1 MKKSF
6 IALVLFAALCLP
18 STLFAVDFRRAEGT
32 LDDAFAASCRVNVS
46 NARGSGTFIGE
57 DNGKAYI
64 LTNYHVVT
72 TNDSATV
79 DFWTNGVRTTLA
91 GRVAWRYY
99 DAEMPADFA
108 LITLDAQELKDA
120 VDPPFVALG
129 GKDARPDINSFILSA
144 GAPKGRNVSA
154 WRGKVVNYY
163 NNKTAIFQPAPVP
176 GQSGSAILK
185 IVDGELFQVGVLTW
199 LIGQEGSDSA
209 TGGAIPVANLYAAVG
224 RRPVPAAH
232 TSGPAIPDSAV
243 ECAERS
249 RRVVELVAEGC
260 RACDDVASVVEE
272 VRRRGVNVKTFDATL
287 DPGVAL
293 ARKNNVAEVPTF
305 LVLDETGAVV
315 ACVDYATI
323 KRDGADAILR
333 EVDVDAAASVEETL
347 EALLPPSV
355 EPTPLD
361 LDFSDLLA
369 QESEKTTK
377 ESEKTA
383 KASEKSTQESEK
395 TTKATDFRLREPV
408 LDAPTAARL
417 FDDAE
422 RRWRLRG
429 NRGEDEIAPEPD
441 ASPRSPLLP
450 SPLAPRAKDEPTPD
464 ERATMLDRFADRL
477 ARGISANVAGQL
489 DAATDRLVEIIAAR
503 VKARFEGI
511 ARRVLFFLAA
521 VAVALVSFYI
531 CRFKRK
537 SEGEK

>member
-6 IALVLFAALCLP
+6 ICSVFGLFALLP
-18 STLFAVDFRRAEGT
+18 SLLFAIDFRRAEGT
-32 LDDAFAASCRVNVS
+32 LDDAFAASCRVNVRD
-46 NARGSGTFIGE
+46 ARGSGTFIGE

-72 TNDSATV
+72 NNESATV
-79 DFWTNGVRTTLA
+79 DFWTSGVRTTLA

-108 LITLDAQELKDA
+108 LVVVDAQELKDA

-163 NNKTAIFQPAPVP
+163 NNSTAIFQPAPVP

-232 TSGPAIPDSAV
+232 ATGSPIPPDAT
-243 ECAERS
+243 ECATSYRH
-249 RRVVELVAEGC
+249 VVELVAPGC
-260 RACDDVASVVEE
+260 PACDTVAPVVDELKK
-272 VRRRGVNVKTFDATL
+272 RGVNVKTFDATL

-305 LVLDETGAVV
+305 LVFNDDGTLAETVAFDVV
-315 ACVDYATI
+315 

-333 EVDVDAAASVEETL
+333 ACEVAEPDALAAGVEEAL
-347 EALLPPSV
+347 ESLIQPATSATALS
-355 EPTPLD
+355 LD
-361 LDFSDLLA
+361 LSDLLV
-369 QESEKTTK
+369 ENDEKTAK
-377 ESEKTA
+377 ESEKERT
-383 KASEKSTQESEK
+383 
-395 TTKATDFRLREPV
+395 TDFRLREPV
-408 LDAPTAARL
+408 LDAPTASRL

-422 RRWRLRG
+422 ARWRSRG
-429 NRGEDEIAPEPD
+429 SKKNDNDNEDRAEENKRAP
-441 ASPRSPLLP
+441 LIP
-450 SPLAPRAKDEPTPD
+450 SPLAPKSPEPSGPSVE
-464 ERATMLDRFADRL
+464 ERGTLLDRFADRL
-477 ARGISANVAGQL
+477 ARGLAANVAGQL
-489 DAATDRLVEIIAAR
+489 DAAADRIVAIIFDR
-503 VKARFEGI
+503 VKLYVAALARK
-511 ARRVLFFLAA
+511 LFSYLVAIVA
-521 VAVALVSFYI
+521 VAVAVFIYRLK
-531 CRFKRK
+531 KR
-537 SEGEK
+537 EVEK